1 MPKITKVDITDDTEY
16 LADLRNKLQDLV
28 ELCRENKDY
37 IKDMG
42 NWEIVHNLEFQ
53 LDLAAEKL
61 TRRITEIIRK

>member
-1 MPKITKVDITDDTEY
+1 MSKEQELAADTEY

-61 TRRITEIIRK
+61 SRHISEIIRK